1 MDKNANLPQGTY
13 DEVDIKN
20 VIRKMVTDQQLDF
33 DSNLEGGN
41 IPSDSTVIDPSVFE
55 GMELNSIG
63 IPVNEKDKGIMMEWI
78 LQGNEWRPELTGDS
92 FQLDKKV
99 EDTIIAPES
108 VINQNNA
115 PPKSVDFGLWQ
126 VNNATFPEFYKNVTD
141 NPDDIVLQSNVARQ
155 IFDNPLGPNNWYS
168 YRDKS
173 PEYVKWNGIISDKFK
188 QFEAHKGGKN
198 LDMTLKAVADTMSA
212 NGAILDSD
220 DMFDMIVELSRG
232 AVYTGSMNDSEI
244 REVVTLLSIMMA
256 ESAGIYDNINI
267 NK

>member
-1 MDKNANLPQGTY
+1 
-13 DEVDIKN
+13 
-20 VIRKMVTDQQLDF
+20 
-33 DSNLEGGN
+33 
-41 IPSDSTVIDPSVFE
+41 
-55 GMELNSIG
+55 
-63 IPVNEKDKGIMMEWI
+63 
-78 LQGNEWRPELTGDS
+78 
-92 FQLDKKV
+92 
-99 EDTIIAPES
+99 
-108 VINQNNA
+108 
-115 PPKSVDFGLWQ
+115 
-126 VNNATFPEFYKNVTD
+126 
-141 NPDDIVLQSNVARQ
+141 
-155 IFDNPLGPNNWYS
+155 YS

-198 LDMTLKAVADTMSA
+198 LDMTIKAVSDTMSA

-232 AVYTGSMNDSEI
+232 AVYTGSMNDTEI